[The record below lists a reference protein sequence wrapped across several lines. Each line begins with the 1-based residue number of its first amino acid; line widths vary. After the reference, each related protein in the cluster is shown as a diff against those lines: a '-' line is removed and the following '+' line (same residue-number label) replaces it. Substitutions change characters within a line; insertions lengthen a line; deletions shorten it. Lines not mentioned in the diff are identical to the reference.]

1 MFDMVC
7 GSCLHI
13 MGCGTPHIQGCREI
27 INAIFGSRL
36 VFIMYLS
43 TLILEFRKKL

>member
-13 MGCGTPHIQGCREI
+13 MGCGTPHIQGCI
-27 INAIFGSRL
+27 Y
-36 VFIMYLS
+36 YLPA
-43 TLILEFRKKL
+43 TLDMRGPTTHDMKT